1 MVQSGMEARGM
12 TKKRIDE
19 FAQRLAQLR
28 KTRGL
33 SQTELANVTKISR
46 RMIAH
51 YETRVKDIPPKK
63 AIVLAKTLGVS
74 VDQLLGTTP
83 IKESVFIRNRRLAKK
98 MKTVDDLPRSEQ
110 KKVMEY
116 IDMVT
121 ERQPGKAESKKR

>member
-1 MVQSGMEARGM
+1 MP
-12 TKKRIDE
+12 KNRIDE

-51 YETRVKDIPPKK
+51 YETKVKDIPPKK
-63 AIVLAKTLGVS
+63 AIILAKALGVS
-74 VDQLLGTTP
+74 VDQLLGTTA
-83 IKESVFIRNRRLAKK
+83 IKENIFIRNRRLAKK
-98 MKTVDDLPRSEQ
+98 MKTVDGLPRSEQ
-110 KKVMEY
+110 KKVIEY

-121 ERQPGKAESKKR
+121 ERRASKVGS